1 EGEIAL
7 RVPNKVKR
15 PTGELYGSVGKRGDA
30 VHAVRKF
37 RSEGGRPDAV
47 HQRIGNKVGNG
58 RPAQVTR
65 SNRSDPTVTAV
76 LHKMELDLEIGD
88 PPNPRSARVLRPV
101 AEISTEIKVN

>member
-1 EGEIAL
+1 MTTAKLSSKNQVTIPKRVVMELGLESGDELILEVREGEIAL

-47 HQRIGNKVGNG
+47 
-58 RPAQVTR
+58 
-65 SNRSDPTVTAV
+65 
-76 LHKMELDLEIGD
+76 
-88 PPNPRSARVLRPV
+88 
-101 AEISTEIKVN
+101 